1 MEGDHVWVDWRI
13 EAWDQLTGVFS
24 NRTHQCTG
32 SWSKFIGMDAL
43 LEWHDGRFQGH
54 RPHPSDPQ
62 PSGQPSF
69 VSAKI
74 LCEF

>member
-1 MEGDHVWVDWRI
+1 MEGD
-13 EAWDQLTGVFS
+13 ELTDDFS

-32 SWSKFIGMDAL
+32 SRSKFIGMDAL

-62 PSGQPSF
+62 PSDQPSF
-69 VSAKI
+69 VSNI
-74 LCEF
+74 QTVHINIQRQ